1 MASRDQTEKW
11 PLGGA
16 DGKYAAER
24 SGEATKH
31 RFANLG
37 RNAAQGRLARHRGPG
52 GVTEFREGPRR
63 AATFLDP
70 VDEDFG
76 SACVF
81 RREGRPSDPRSRIFA
96 ACVERSVAVIH
107 PQSTDGSNGT
117 PADPARA
124 LALHAAVSAFFRR
137 RLGADAEVED
147 LVQEVFVR
155 AADQVGLDDEEY
167 ARAYVF
173 RTAASV
179 WADRHR
185 RRLARRADQHVPFD
199 PERHGE
205 TDDDPAGRFD
215 ARETLRAASAALL
228 TLPERTRTIFVLRR
242 IEGMTV
248 REIASRLGISGS
260 AVEKHM
266 VKALERLLDRTGD
279 LR

>member
-1 MASRDQTEKW
+1 MA
-11 PLGGA
+11 
-16 DGKYAAER
+16 
-24 SGEATKH
+24 
-31 RFANLG
+31 
-37 RNAAQGRLARHRGPG
+37 
-52 GVTEFREGPRR
+52 
-63 AATFLDP
+63 
-70 VDEDFG
+70 
-76 SACVF
+76 
-81 RREGRPSDPRSRIFA
+81 
-96 ACVERSVAVIH
+96 AVH
-107 PQSTDGSNGT
+107 PQSTDGSRAAQ
-117 PADPARA
+117 ADPARA
-124 LALHAAVSAFFRR
+124 LVLQAAVTAFFRR

-155 AADQVGLDDEEY
+155 AADQIGLDDEEY

-248 REIASRLGISGS
+248 REIAGRLGISGS
-260 AVEKHM
+260 AVEKH
-266 VKALERLLDRTGD
+266 VAKALERLLAQTGD